1 MSDQT
6 QQMQV
11 WSGDFGREYTDRN
24 TLTLDELDALYQREF
39 GQTRRAMNE
48 EFLGHLP
55 RDIRILEVGANLG
68 SQLLLLQSMGFSHLY
83 GIELQSYAVELSKQ
97 RTQGINLI
105 QGSAFDIPFKDGF
118 FDLVFT
124 SGVLIHLSPKDIQSA
139 LDEIHRCT
147 SRYIWGMEYFSER
160 YEQVNYR
167 GKEDLLW
174 KADFGK
180 LYRDRFSDLRAVNQR
195 RFRRIIN
202 ETEDVMFLLERSAPG
217 RP

>member
-1 MSDQT
+1 MGDQT

-11 WSGDFGREYTDRN
+11 WSGEFGREYTDRN
-24 TLTLDELDALYQREF
+24 TLTLEELDALYHREF
-39 GQTRRAMNE
+39 GETRRAMNE
-48 EFLGHLP
+48 EFLGDLP
-55 RDIRILEVGANLG
+55 RDLRILEVGANIG
-68 SQLLLLQSMGFSHLY
+68 SQLLLLQSMGFGHLY
-83 GIELQSYAVELSKQ
+83 GIELQPYAVELSKQ
-97 RTQGINLI
+97 RTRGINLI

-180 LYRDRFSDLRAVNQR
+180 LYRDRFSDLRTVHQR

-202 ETEDVMFLLERSAPG
+202 ETEDVMFLLERSEPG
-217 RP
+217 R